1 MTGISAQGLV
11 LIHSAPASLM
21 PHVEWAIGRLLGGPA
36 GLTWTPQPALA
47 STFRTELEF
56 DSSTSFG
63 AVLASELLGWGSL
76 RFEIVQ
82 HESLGVAG
90 WRWAYTP
97 SLGLFQGQID
107 SLGNSLVTEHRL
119 NSILDAPNGAWADL
133 KTQVR
138 LALGQPWDLE
148 LERYREAGE
157 QSAVVYLRAN

>member
-1 MTGISAQGLV
+1 MTGISAQGSV
-11 LIHSAPASLM
+11 LIHSAPASLL

-76 RFEIVQ
+76 RFEIIQ

-90 WRWAYTP
+90 GVGHTR
-97 SLGLFQGQID
+97 
-107 SLGNSLVTEHRL
+107 LVWVYFR
-119 NSILDAPNGAWADL
+119 
-133 KTQVR
+133 VR
-138 LALGQPWDLE
+138 LTPLVIRWSPNTG
-148 LERYREAGE
+148 
-157 QSAVVYLRAN
+157 